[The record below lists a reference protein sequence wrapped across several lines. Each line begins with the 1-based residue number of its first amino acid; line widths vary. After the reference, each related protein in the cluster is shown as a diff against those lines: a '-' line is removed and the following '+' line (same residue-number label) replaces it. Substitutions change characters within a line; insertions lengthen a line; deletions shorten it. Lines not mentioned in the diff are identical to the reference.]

1 MTFASSS
8 PAQSSSSPRGRSRAD
23 GPRWRAQG
31 ARSRATALVMGLA
44 LGVGALA
51 SANLRA
57 KAAPSAPPTAAAP
70 AAPAAASSGPAAQ
83 QTFTVTA
90 KLVEI
95 PSKFPSDDLYDY
107 VYVMRYEG
115 VGGEW
120 DKKTI
125 YVGHYK
131 PREPRSNIKDDMKK
145 VVSGKVRS
153 FHQGDVHKLQ
163 LTAPLKAVWKGAVVD
178 EFAATDRK
186 SVRYFALVADPA

>member
-8 PAQSSSSPRGRSRAD
+8 PDPSSLPSPEGRSLIS
-23 GPRWRAQG
+23 GPRPRASG
-31 ARSRATALVMGLA
+31 ARSRATVLLMGFA
-44 LGVGALA
+44 LGIGALT
-51 SANLRA
+51 SVDLRA
-57 KAAPSAPPTAAAP
+57 KAAPP
-70 AAPAAASSGPAAQ
+70 AGAPAAAPSAPAAQ

-107 VYVMRYEG
+107 VYIMRYEG

>member
-1 MTFASSS
+1 MGTR
-8 PAQSSSSPRGRSRAD
+8 PRA
-23 GPRWRAQG
+23 A
-31 ARSRATALVMGLA
+31 ALVVGVA
-44 LGVGALA
+44 LGLGALGGA
-51 SANLRA
+51 SLRA
-57 KAAPSAPPTAAAP
+57 KAAPPAPPAG
-70 AAPAAASSGPAAQ
+70 AAASAPAAQ

-125 YVGHYK
+125 FVGHYK
-131 PREPRSNIKDDMKK
+131 PTVARSSIKDDMKK

-178 EFAATDRK
+178 EFASTDRK